1 MKTENTG
8 AAIGTASIEQVTPTG
23 KIIGL
28 GWDRV
33 KQARCKIDKD
43 SMFVGTY
50 EECLSFMANN
60 GIKHRVTTYKNLTSY
75 QLEKQSH
82 YNQPNTPDYDM
93 ARIMHENGAPE
104 SAIQQICF

>member
-1 MKTENTG
+1 MKTTTTV
-8 AAIGTASIEQVTPTG
+8 AAIGTATIQQVKPTG
-23 KIIGL
+23 TIIGL
-28 GWDRV
+28 GWDMV
-33 KQARCKIDKD
+33 KQARCKIDAD
-43 SMFVGTY
+43 ALFVGTY
-50 EECLSFMANN
+50 EECLLFIANN
-60 GIKHRVTTYKNLTSY
+60 GIKHRVTTYKTLTTY